1 MPEALTLN
9 RGSPC
14 PPRRVAQGSELWGL
28 VTPSEELK
36 RAKEA
41 GALPLGWRSA
51 GAAEED
57 VDKHPTAEF
66 RQLRDNAQVS
76 QRPCCRA
83 AVVTKP
89 VMNTEGWLV
98 RNLSLKARLGQFY
111 QVLFSSF

>member
-14 PPRRVAQGSELWGL
+14 PPRRVAQGSELSGL
-28 VTPSEELK
+28 ITPSEQLK

-57 VDKHPTAEF
+57 VDKHPAAEF
-66 RQLRDNAQVS
+66 QQLCNNAQVS
-76 QRPCCRA
+76 QRPCGR
-83 AVVTKP
+83 VPFVTKLGT
-89 VMNTEGWLV
+89 NIEGWLM
-98 RNLSLKARLGQFY
+98 RNPSLKARLGQFY
-111 QVLFSSF
+111 QVLFSYF